1 MEAVVVNLKGGRS
14 AVYSGGHRV
23 GVYRNWFDAI
33 QVAGEINGTC
43 PLCRDPKDPREQFCR
58 PCSLDMR
65 CECGAELVIGAGT
78 EYVCPQGCER

>member
-14 AVYSGGHRV
+14 AGYSGGHFSR
-23 GVYRNWFDAI
+23 DLD
-33 QVAGEINGTC
+33 C